1 MSCSTGIV
9 FNVQRYT
16 IHDGPGLRTEF
27 FLKGCP
33 LHCLW
38 CSNPESW
45 DPHIQY
51 GVYRT
56 KCIGKSKCGACADA
70 CPHPEGLTFKNG
82 KLARIDYDM
91 VPDCKPLYDEC
102 PSDALKQW
110 GRKMT
115 VDECMRIIVADK
127 SYYEN
132 SGGGV
137 TVSGGEPLLQSEF
150 VAELFRACR
159 AEGVQTC
166 CESTFHVGWD
176 AIERVIP
183 LTDIF
188 ISDLKTMDSSVH
200 KKYTG
205 AGNEL
210 VLDHLKRVV
219 DGGSDLILRIPVI
232 PGVNDGDENI
242 EASADFI
249 VNELGNKIRV
259 LQLLSFMRL
268 GVEKY
273 QSLGMPY
280 GMSGVR
286 INRKAFQKHVEE
298 IAEYF
303 GSRGIRCQVGSNDQV
318 KIAQEQSDC

>member
-1 MSCSTGIV
+1 MTASTGIV

-33 LHCLW
+33 LHCRW

-45 DPHIQY
+45 NPHIQY
-51 GVYRT
+51 GVYKT
-56 KCIGKSKCGACADA
+56 KCIGKKICGACVEA
-70 CPHPEGLTFKNG
+70 CPNADGLIFKND
-82 KLARIDYDM
+82 KLTKIDYSL

-110 GRKMT
+110 GREMT
-115 VDECMRIIVADK
+115 IDECMKIIVADK
-127 SYYEN
+127 SYYES

-150 VAELFRACR
+150 VAELFKACHE
-159 AEGVQTC
+159 EGIQTC
-166 CESTFHVGWD
+166 CESTFHVGWE
-176 AIERVIP
+176 AIERVLP
-183 LTDIF
+183 HTDIF
-188 ISDLKTMDSSVH
+188 ISDLKSMDTDIH
-200 KKYTG
+200 HTYCG

-210 VLDHLKRVV
+210 VLEHTKRVV
-219 DGGSDLILRIPVI
+219 ETGADLILRIPVI
-232 PGVNDGDENI
+232 PDVNDDDKNI
-242 EASADFI
+242 EATADFI
-249 VNELGNKIRV
+249 IDELGNNIRV

-280 GMSGVR
+280 GMTGVK
-286 INRKAFQKHVEE
+286 IDRKAFQKHVGE

-303 GSRGIRCQVGSNDQV
+303 ASRGIRCQVGNNDELEV
-318 KIAQEQSDC
+318 AQQ